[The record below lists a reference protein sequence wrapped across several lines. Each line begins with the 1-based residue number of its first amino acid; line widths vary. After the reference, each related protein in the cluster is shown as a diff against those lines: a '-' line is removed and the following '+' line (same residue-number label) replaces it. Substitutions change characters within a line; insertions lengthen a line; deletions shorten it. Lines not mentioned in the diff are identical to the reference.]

1 MDIELIK
8 QKIKK
13 LDDMVID
20 LIKNNDHINK
30 RNIIKEL
37 EKNGII
43 EKIRWSIYKIQGI
56 DVLIRFSDIK
66 KSRANVVMALRKIVW
81 YGKSNFFISYQIW
94 KDNTEIQSM
103 NLSFIKKVS
112 HSSRKLTKHR
122 IIGSIVIPNI
132 KKIIDNVENNKTN
145 ILNGKIIQIWKDK
158 FSKSSDNEY
167 IDKIIE
173 ESHKI
178 KWTTRKKIN
187 ISNDIIDKII
197 KDNIL
202 IEQKINKTKIY
213 EQYLD
218 GKIEKIKEIFD
229 KELWAKDLWTE
240 MESLLLSKETDNKFA
255 DDSININ
262 IDWED
267 TKVLINLKA
276 SMFTQEHNMSVPN
289 MFNINK
295 FEEEII
301 NTYNQNKRFCYY
313 FLFVYQNQWIIN
325 YKLVNLFDTTLVDN
339 YIIDERHGWKWENA
353 KWSIQIRSFTSA
365 LIEKANWEIN
375 EQKIKDFMLTI
386 NNITNEQDCI

>member
-1 MDIELIK
+1 
-8 QKIKK
+8 
-13 LDDMVID
+13 
-20 LIKNNDHINK
+20 
-30 RNIIKEL
+30 
-37 EKNGII
+37 
-43 EKIRWSIYKIQGI
+43 
-56 DVLIRFSDIK
+56 
-66 KSRANVVMALRKIVW
+66 MALRKIVW